1 MTLDQKVN
9 SGNRA
14 KHILESEEWN
24 TAWSAYRNRILQLI
38 EDADSRDTEL
48 VANLKRH
55 LTAAKAAKSHLEQMI
70 GDGRMAV
77 EEIEFQKKQR
87 LIDRIRPKWA

>member
-1 MTLDQKVN
+1 MSLDQKVN

-14 KHILESEEWN
+14 KHILESEEWKE
-24 TAWSAYRNRILQLI
+24 AWTAYRNRILQLI
-38 EDADSRDTEL
+38 EDADSRDAEL

-55 LTAAKAAKSHLEQMI
+55 LTAAKAARQHLELLM

-87 LIDRIRPKWA
+87 LIDRIRPSWA